1 MIWELNGLV
10 LLKNLP
16 YNLEEG
22 LVTLLSIRNQMEKG
36 SLKWVIT
43 FKLTILIFHRDSVR
57 NKEMNLELYLTDLTK
72 WPKQSHVIF
81 QRNVLMLFNGTQWQL
96 IVGFN
101 LTLSMRKLGGSW
113 SFLLEL
119 TMVVKLI
126 RLVSYSFYSTF
137 IKIMDFNV
145 C

>member
-1 MIWELNGLV
+1 MEPNMIWELNGLV

-43 FKLTILIFHRDSVR
+43 FKLTILIFHKDLVR
-57 NKEMNLELYLTDLTK
+57 KKEMNLELYLTDLTK

-81 QRNVLMLFNGTQWQL
+81 QKNVLMLFNGTQ
-96 IVGFN
+96 
-101 LTLSMRKLGGSW
+101 
-113 SFLLEL
+113 
-119 TMVVKLI
+119 
-126 RLVSYSFYSTF
+126 
-137 IKIMDFNV
+137 
-145 C
+145 